1 MMMKK
6 IVGLLI
12 ATIVLLIAGCSNTAP
27 NEQTTIKVGIRSSEM
42 KTWEFVK
49 EQAEKEGLTL
59 ELVTF
64 SSAYDPN
71 DALREGEIDLNAFQ
85 HIAYLETYNN
95 KTNSKLIP
103 LGTTIIAPLGI
114 YSNNIKA
121 IPQIEEGAQ
130 VAIPN
135 DPSNWGR
142 ALVLLQEAGL
152 LTIVDDFDGLG
163 GEDKIKSNPKNL
175 KIIPMDS
182 FTTPRAM
189 EDTDIAI
196 INNGIAT
203 DAGLSL
209 KDAIFHESET
219 AKPYIN
225 IIATDDKNKDN
236 TNFKKVVDVYQSDT
250 VKQFIEK
257 KYNGNYIPVSLS
269 RDELAQW
276 KQTFTN

>member
-12 ATIVLLIAGCSNTAP
+12 ATIVLLIAGCSNTDA

-121 IPQIEEGAQ
+121 LPQIEEGAQ

-152 LTIVDDFDGLG
+152 LTVVDDFDGLG

>member
-12 ATIVLLIAGCSNTAP
+12 ATIVLLIAGCSNTDA

-152 LTIVDDFDGLG
+152 LRVVDDFDGLG

>member
-12 ATIVLLIAGCSNTAP
+12 ATIVLLIAGCSNTAS

-95 KTNSKLIP
+95 KTNSKLTP

>member
-121 IPQIEEGAQ
+121 LPQIEEGAQ

-152 LTIVDDFDGLG
+152 LTVVDDFDGLG

-203 DAGLSL
+203 DVGLSL

-236 TNFKKVVDVYQSDT
+236 PNFKKVVDVYQSDT

>member
-1 MMMKK
+1 MMKK

-152 LTIVDDFDGLG
+152 LTVVDDFDGLG

>member
-1 MMMKK
+1 MKK

-12 ATIVLLIAGCSNTAP
+12 ATIVLLIAGCSNTDA

-121 IPQIEEGAQ
+121 LPQIEEGAQ

-152 LTIVDDFDGLG
+152 LTVVDDFDGLG

>member
-1 MMMKK
+1 MMKK

-12 ATIVLLIAGCSNTAP
+12 ATIVLIIAGCSNTAS

-49 EQAEKEGLTL
+49 EQVEKEGLTL

-152 LTIVDDFDGLG
+152 LTVVDDFDGLD

>member
-12 ATIVLLIAGCSNTAP
+12 ATIVLLIVGCSNTAP

-135 DPSNWGR
+135 APSNWGR

-152 LTIVDDFDGLG
+152 LTVVDDFDGLG

-236 TNFKKVVDVYQSDT
+236 PNFKKVVDVYQSDT